1 MKKLFFKAVLAGTIL
16 LGGVLAYTI
25 WKAAPQTPQAYF
37 ESGKKY
43 YDQKKFPEAI
53 IQFLNAVRKDPRHR
67 EARLLLAQSYEAQQ
81 DFNHAVAQLRS
92 LLEYYPDDTDANL

>member
-25 WKAAPQTPQAYF
+25 WKAAPLTPQAYF

-43 YDQKKFPEAI
+43 YDQKKYPEAI
-53 IQFLNAVRKDPRHR
+53 IQLLNAVRKDPRHR
-67 EARLLLAQSYEAQQ
+67 EARLLLALTYEAQQ
-81 DFNHAVAQLRS
+81 DLAHAAGQLRS
-92 LLEYYPDDTDANL
+92 LLEYEPDDVEAN